1 MKKYKGL
8 IIFVFVLS
16 IMILLYVGLFLY
28 CRSYEAKTLLIVLFQ
43 LLGFILVLPIFVAV
57 HEAGHMVFGL
67 ISGYS
72 LLTYKVGPFEWYR
85 NDDKIRFRINSLS
98 SMVLGQCLM
107 IPPKPKKKV
116 KPKFFMYNAGGLIFS
131 YIMDVILVVLF
142 FLIGNIYFKYTLLPM
157 ISISAFLTLNNS
169 IYQKGGINDVCNH
182 VVVKKNPKY
191 INSIMFQLE
200 VIANVTNGKRYG
212 AKALYEPYF
221 EDTLNHITLPVAQLR
236 FYYAI
241 DKDDYTEA
249 KRISNI
255 MKSNYHRVPFAV
267 HRLSLIFSILY
278 SDIVINENMS
288 EFRRHFR
295 WIGEKERLLCKK
307 YDSDINY
314 YYKIYS
320 NIYDNNYE
328 IDEDISKM
336 LSSNELAAGEKLSM
350 EKMYK
355 ILSDKIHFYI
365 ANGKSFVVKE

>member
-8 IIFVFVLS
+8 IIFVSL
-16 IMILLYVGLFLY
+16 ILTMILIYVGLFLY
-28 CRSYEAKTLLIVLFQ
+28 CRNYEAKTLLIVLFQ

-67 ISGYS
+67 LSGYS

-85 NDDKIRFRINSLS
+85 KDEKVRFRINSLS

-131 YIMDVILVVLF
+131 YLMDIILVALF
-142 FLIGNIYFKYTLLPM
+142 FLISNIYFKYTLLPM
-157 ISISAFLTLNNS
+157 ISISMFLTLNNS

-182 VVVKKNPKY
+182 VVVKNNPKY

-200 VIANVTNGKRYG
+200 VIANITNGKRYG

-221 EDTLNHITLPVAQLR
+221 EEKLNHITLPVAQLR
-236 FYYAI
+236 FNYAI
-241 DKDDYTEA
+241 DKDA
-249 KRISNI
+249 
-255 MKSNYHRVPFAV
+255 
-267 HRLSLIFSILY
+267 
-278 SDIVINENMS
+278 DIVINENMS
-288 EFRRHFR
+288 DFRRHFR
-295 WIGEKERLLCKK
+295 WIREKERLLCQK

-314 YYKIYS
+314 NYKIYS
-320 NIYDNNYE
+320 NIYNHNYE
-328 IDEDISKM
+328 IDEDILKITD
-336 LSSNELAAGEKLSM
+336 SNELASGEKLSI

-355 ILSDKIHFYI
+355 ILSDKIHFYVE
-365 ANGKSFVVKE
+365 NGKSFVVKE